1 MGIQGIIGRLGL
13 RAVRVALLALML
25 ATASTAGALT
35 LTISD
40 QQSLECTGTFQVD
53 VFVSDFAES
62 QSLTSFGFN
71 VLYETAVLDF
81 VSLQR
86 LDPVADWALV
96 NANEPEPGRVIV
108 GGAAFAGTPLTT
120 EGGIIRLTF
129 AWVCTD
135 PQCTTTLQLANLSA
149 NTSGATTVD
158 GNIACGSSTGEE
170 GEGALEGSP
179 EGVTEGEGAVE
190 GEGAAEGVVEGAAEG
205 EGEGSPEGVVEGQTE
220 GAAEGAPEGST
231 EGAMEGQPEGS
242 AEAEGEGEGTTEGA
256 AEGEGEGD
264 TEGAAEGEGEP
275 EVFTVVVESITE
287 DACTGTVAVDVSLIG
302 LGQRSVSSFGI
313 DISFDTSI
321 LTFSSLARGSNLEN
335 WGLLSSN
342 IIAPGVIRIGG
353 AALAGT
359 PLTTSNV
366 LFTLNFARSCAEAPC
381 TTTLNVVAL
390 SANTASAAS
399 TPGVLTCGEGGAEG
413 EGEGAAEGEGEGE
426 GGVEDLPPTAVCQD
440 LTVDLRPDGFAFI
453 TAAQV
458 DGGSTDD
465 VGIASRTLDRT
476 SFNCSNV
483 GANTVTLTV
492 TDTLGQT
499 STCTATV
506 TVRDAGVDVVAC
518 KNFATTL
525 DINGTVTIAVTDI
538 DNGSRDA
545 CGIES
550 RVLSKTTFTC
560 ADIGQNT
567 VTLTVTDRNGNVG
580 TCEATVTIADVL
592 FACDIPDSYTLSV
605 QAQGNGTV
613 NILNGPNAPDN
624 LTYTEGTP
632 VEIEAAA
639 NAGARF
645 KEWQGDIDGAT
656 IDGASIEVIMNRN
669 RAIVAVFEDAPPPFG
684 CNAFNGASPL
694 SCRCNA
700 FGPSPSL
707 EELFGQLFLGAL
719 TIMALVLMTAYQK
732 RFW

>member
-1 MGIQGIIGRLGL
+1 MRIQGIIGKLAL
-13 RAVRVALLALML
+13 RAVPAALLALAL
-25 ATASTAGALT
+25 AAASTAGALT

-40 QQSLECTGTFQVD
+40 QQSLECNGSFQVD
-53 VFVSDFAES
+53 VSLSDFADA

-71 VLYETAVLDF
+71 VLYETTVLDF

-120 EGGIIRLTF
+120 EGAFVRLTF
-129 AWVCTD
+129 NWVCTD

-149 NTSGATTVD
+149 NTSAAATVD
-158 GNIACGSSTGEE
+158 GNIACGSTTGEE

-179 EGVTEGEGAVE
+179 EG
-190 GEGAAEGVVEGAAEG
+190 AAEG
-205 EGEGSPEGVVEGQTE
+205 EGATEGLVEGAIEGAPEGSPEGAVEGQTE
-220 GAAEGAPEGST
+220 GATEGAPEGSPEGAVEGQT
-231 EGAMEGQPEGS
+231 EGSPEP
-242 AEAEGEGEGTTEGA
+242 EGEGEGA
-256 AEGEGEGD
+256 

-287 DACTGTVAVDVSLIG
+287 DACTGSVAVDVSLIG
-302 LGQRSVSSFGI
+302 LGERSITSFGI

-321 LTFSSLARGSNLEN
+321 LTFSSLVRGTNLEN

-366 LFTLNFARSCAEAPC
+366 LFTLNFTRSCAQAPC

-413 EGEGAAEGEGEGE
+413 EGEGLTEGEGEGE

-483 GANTVTLTV
+483 GPNTVTLTV

-499 STCTATV
+499 SACTATI
-506 TVRDAGVDVVAC
+506 TVRDAGVDLVAC

-525 DINGTVTIAVTDI
+525 DINGAVTIAVTDI

-545 CGIES
+545 CGIAS

-560 ADIGQNT
+560 ADLGQNT

-580 TCEATVTIADVL
+580 TCNATVTIADVL

-632 VEIEAAA
+632 VEIEAEA

-645 KEWQGDIDGAT
+645 KEWQGDIDGAA
-656 IDGASIEVIMNRN
+656 IDGPTIEVIMNRN